1 MTSKVPFK
9 TNCEWY
15 DRFGINDIFSHLAR
29 ARQSK
34 EPIMSKDT
42 FRNSKILVVGGAGFV
57 GSNLVLKTPRR
68 KSSRKILV
76 VDNLL
81 SSEACNVP
89 VASNVRFL
97 CGSITDDAVLRA
109 LPTDLRLCLSLGLLP
124 RESVLHCQPH
134 GRSCE

>member
-1 MTSKVPFK
+1 
-9 TNCEWY
+9 
-15 DRFGINDIFSHLAR
+15 
-29 ARQSK
+29 
-34 EPIMSKDT
+34 MSKDT

-57 GSNLVLKTPRR
+57 GSNLVLKLLEHNPDEV
-68 KSSRKILV
+68 LV